1 MSDRLPAS
9 WAGAAGAVSA
19 RGFTLIEGLVVVAI
33 LALLAALASPSF
45 VSVVG
50 TMNTKAAA
58 FDLIGDLT
66 MARSEALKRNS
77 VVSVLPVS
85 NAWSNG
91 WEVRDGTEVLRQRP
105 RPASSIAIVVV
116 GGDSVFQ
123 PNGRLQSDVR
133 YSITSSISGVT
144 ARCVVVSPTGSARS
158 RPGAC
163 P

>member
-1 MSDRLPAS
+1 M
-9 WAGAAGAVSA
+9 SA

-45 VSVVG
+45 VTVIG

-66 MARSEALKRNS
+66 MARSEALKRNAA
-77 VVSVLPVS
+77 VSVLPVS

-91 WEVRDGTEVLRQRP
+91 WEVRDGAEVLRQRP
-105 RPASSIAIVVV
+105 RPASNIAISAPV
-116 GGDSVFQ
+116 GGVLFQ
-123 PNGRLQSDVR
+123 PNGRLQATDVDTANL
-133 YSITSSISGVT
+133 SWSVTSSISGAI
-144 ARCVVVSPTGSARS
+144 ARCVVLSPTGSARS

-163 P
+163 S

>member
-1 MSDRLPAS
+1 M
-9 WAGAAGAVSA
+9 SA

-45 VSVVG
+45 VSVIG

-77 VVSVLPVS
+77 VVAVLPVS

-91 WEVRDGTEVLRQRP
+91 WEVREGAEVLRQRP
-105 RPASSIAIVVV
+105 RPASNIAIVVV
-116 GGDSVFQ
+116 GGDPVFQ